1 MNRSL
6 RWFFGGLVDL
16 IGWQDD
22 RLAGGAADSAGF
34 SAAFVSAPA
43 LPPTNAKITAA
54 TMATTTTTTP
64 IASAR
69 RRQ

>member
-1 MNRSL
+1 MT
-6 RWFFGGLVDL
+6 GLP
-16 IGWQDD
+16 
-22 RLAGGAADSAGF
+22 AGAADSAGF